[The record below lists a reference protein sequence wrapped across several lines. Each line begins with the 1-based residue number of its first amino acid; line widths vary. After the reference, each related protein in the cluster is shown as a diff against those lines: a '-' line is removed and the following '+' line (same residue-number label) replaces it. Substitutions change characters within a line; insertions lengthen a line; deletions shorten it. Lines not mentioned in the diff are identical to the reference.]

1 MVRWLK
7 KRQWKKALSLQVPLF
22 FLFLIIGSLPMRILG
37 MVTDQSFRQTQIDSQ
52 VMEVQNQ
59 CLIISNKMSRVG
71 YMNMDSRDATVDVE
85 LDTIADIFNGRI
97 VVVNKNFKVIKDT
110 FHLAEG
116 RTHVAEEVIRCFRG
130 EAGNR
135 LERDKHYFALTVPV
149 YNNTEEKEIDGVLV
163 VTASTEKLMSMAEK
177 VSEKAGFFQMMAWW
191 IIVLA
196 AAVLSVFLVRPFG
209 RLQKVLNRVAEGNL
223 DQVIEENAYRET
235 SQISQAL
242 QETMTKLKT
251 VDKSRDEF
259 VSNVSHELK
268 TPITSIRVLADSLM
282 SMEEVP
288 VELYQEFMADI
299 SDEIDRESKIIDD
312 LLSLV
317 KMDKAVEELNMV
329 RLDINGLVQQIL
341 KRLRP
346 IARKRNVELTF
357 ESIREVTADVDEVK
371 LSLAVNNLVENAIK
385 YNVEDGWVR
394 VTLDADHRFFYI
406 KVADSGIGIPEEFQ
420 SHVFER
426 FYRVDKA
433 RSRETGGTGLGL
445 AITRKVVLMHHG
457 AIRVAS
463 REGEGSVFTVRIPL
477 KYISL
482 PAGEPPAQDSLPG
495 QDPFRES

>member
-242 QETMTKLKT
+242 QETMT
-251 VDKSRDEF
+251 
-259 VSNVSHELK
+259 
-268 TPITSIRVLADSLM
+268 
-282 SMEEVP
+282 
-288 VELYQEFMADI
+288 
-299 SDEIDRESKIIDD
+299 
-312 LLSLV
+312 
-317 KMDKAVEELNMV
+317 
-329 RLDINGLVQQIL
+329 
-341 KRLRP
+341 
-346 IARKRNVELTF
+346 
-357 ESIREVTADVDEVK
+357 
-371 LSLAVNNLVENAIK
+371 
-385 YNVEDGWVR
+385 
-394 VTLDADHRFFYI
+394 
-406 KVADSGIGIPEEFQ
+406 
-420 SHVFER
+420 
-426 FYRVDKA
+426 
-433 RSRETGGTGLGL
+433 
-445 AITRKVVLMHHG
+445 
-457 AIRVAS
+457 
-463 REGEGSVFTVRIPL
+463 
-477 KYISL
+477 
-482 PAGEPPAQDSLPG
+482 
-495 QDPFRES
+495 

>member
-22 FLFLIIGSLPMRILG
+22 FLFWIIGSLPMRILG
-37 MVTDQSFRQTQIDSQ
+37 MVTDQSFRQTQIDSR

-299 SDEIDRESKIIDD
+299 SDRQGEQDHRRS
-312 LLSLV
+312 SV
-317 KMDKAVEELNMV
+317 S
-329 RLDINGLVQQIL
+329 G
-341 KRLRP
+341 
-346 IARKRNVELTF
+346 
-357 ESIREVTADVDEVK
+357 
-371 LSLAVNNLVENAIK
+371 
-385 YNVEDGWVR
+385 EDGQGGGR
-394 VTLDADHRFFYI
+394 TEHGPSGHQRPGAADL
-406 KVADSGIGIPEEFQ
+406 
-420 SHVFER
+420 
-426 FYRVDKA
+426 KA
-433 RSRETGGTGLGL
+433 SQAHCQKEKCGTDL
-445 AITRKVVLMHHG
+445 
-457 AIRVAS
+457 
-463 REGEGSVFTVRIPL
+463 
-477 KYISL
+477 
-482 PAGEPPAQDSLPG
+482 
-495 QDPFRES
+495 

>member
-1 MVRWLK
+1 
-7 KRQWKKALSLQVPLF
+7 
-22 FLFLIIGSLPMRILG
+22 
-37 MVTDQSFRQTQIDSQ
+37 
-52 VMEVQNQ
+52 
-59 CLIISNKMSRVG
+59 
-71 YMNMDSRDATVDVE
+71 MDSRDATVDVE

-495 QDPFRES
+495 QDPSRES